1 MWDLRGVIPDSEQ
14 KTDPLVDKCRNI
26 VADIENEPDRDKAR
40 DAVQVDLQEIA
51 EDVAIEE
58 SHGLDLDYISMIALK
73 DSLGTEFV
81 ERIRAIFS
89 EKGHLSKAKNFE
101 FRPPQQEM
109 AMAVAR
115 ALEEERHL
123 VVEAGTGV
131 GKSLAYLAPAI
142 LFALE
147 QHKKAIVSTHTI
159 NLQEQLLYKDIPI
172 LRKILP
178 VEFEAALMKGRQ
190 NYLCPRRL
198 ERALQQANELFT
210 GPEQNELSRL
220 AQWARTTR
228 DGSLSD
234 LSVDP
239 DPKVW
244 AQVCSEP
251 HICTTKSCGQ
261 SSCFYQ
267 QARKRLLT
275 SDVIV
280 INHTL
285 LFMLLG
291 SPDQQEER
299 ESGYLFPN
307 DFIIFDE
314 AHTVEQVAS
323 RQVGIGIS
331 QYGLRSTIQRLYNAR
346 TRKGLFTVMRDAPGV
361 RLAADL
367 VDRADQFFA
376 AIESR
381 SDFRKGREFRVRA
394 PEFVTDTITG
404 HLSALQAR
412 ISEVAKRADD
422 EFLKAELQE
431 LGRRIRGAREDTA
444 TFLEQSAHEHVYWV
458 ERTGKTAQFL
468 SLNAAPIDLAPV
480 LRRMIFREDC
490 SCVMTSA
497 TLSVGR
503 PDLAYLRQRVGAD
516 EAEPLLLGS
525 PFDFSAQMKM
535 FIVQKMPDPRDAGY
549 EEALEHWI
557 AHFVEETD
565 GRAFVLFT
573 SYRGMQQVADQM
585 REFFARKKF
594 NLLVQGGGAPRGKLL
609 EQFKTTPR
617 SVLFGT
623 DSFWMGVD
631 VPGEALS
638 NVIITR
644 LPFAVPDHPL
654 IEAKLELVEE
664 RGGDPFTEY
673 SLPEA
678 ILKLR
683 QGVGR
688 LIRTKIDRGIIVILD
703 NRIVNKPYGRAFLQ
717 ALPKCPVKII

>member
-1 MWDLRGVIPDSEQ
+1 
-14 KTDPLVDKCRNI
+14 
-26 VADIENEPDRDKAR
+26 
-40 DAVQVDLQEIA
+40 
-51 EDVAIEE
+51 
-58 SHGLDLDYISMIALK
+58 MIALK
-73 DSLGTEFV
+73 DSFGSDFV
-81 ERIRAIFS
+81 EGVHAFFS
-89 EKGHLSKAKNFE
+89 ENGPLSKAKNFE
-101 FRPPQQEM
+101 FRLQQQEM
-109 AMAVAR
+109 AAAVAT

-131 GKSLAYLAPAI
+131 GKSLAYLTPAI
-142 LFALE
+142 LLAIE

-172 LRKILP
+172 LKKILP
-178 VEFEAALMKGRQ
+178 VEFEAALIKGRQ

-210 GPEQNELSRL
+210 GPEQNEVKRL
-220 AQWARTTR
+220 AEWARTTR

-251 HICTTKSCGQ
+251 HICTKKTCGRDTR
-261 SSCFYQ
+261 CFYHN
-267 QARKRLLT
+267 ARKRFEAADL
-275 SDVIV
+275 VV

-285 LFMLLG
+285 LFVLLDD
-291 SPDQQEER
+291 PDEMAER
-299 ESGYLFPN
+299 ESGFIFPN
-307 DFIIFDE
+307 DFLILDE
-314 AHTVEQVAS
+314 AHTVENVAS
-323 RQVGIGIS
+323 RQIGIRIS

-346 TRKGLFTVMRDAPGV
+346 TRKGLFTVMRDAEGV
-361 RLAADL
+361 RLAANL
-367 VDRADQFFA
+367 VDDAEKFFA
-376 AIESR
+376 AVESKC
-381 SDFRKGREFRVRA
+381 DFKKGREFRVRDA
-394 PEFVTDTITG
+394 DLVSDTITG
-404 HLSALQAR
+404 RMTTLQNR
-412 ISEVAKRADD
+412 IAEVVKRAED

-431 LGRRIRGAREDTA
+431 YGRRIHEARTGIIA
-444 TFLEQSAHEHVYWV
+444 FLEQNRREHVYWV

-468 SLNAAPIDLAPV
+468 TLNAAPIDIAPV
-480 LRRMIFREDC
+480 LRQMIFRDNC
-490 SCVMTSA
+490 SCIMTSA

-503 PDLAYLRQRVGAD
+503 KDLAYFRQRIGAE
-516 EAEPLLLGS
+516 EAEPALLGG
-525 PFDFSAQMKM
+525 PFDFQKQMKM
-535 FIVQKMPDPRDAGY
+535 FIVKKMPDPRHAQY
-549 EEALEHWI
+549 EEALEHWV
-557 AHFVEETD
+557 AHFVEKTD

-573 SYRGMQQVADQM
+573 SYRGMQQVADRMAQ
-585 REFFARKKF
+585 FFSQKKF

-609 EQFKTTPR
+609 DQFKTTPR

-654 IEAKLELVEE
+654 IEAKLELIEE

-688 LIRTKIDRGIIVILD
+688 LIRTKSDRGIIVILD
-703 NRIVNKPYGRAFLQ
+703 NRIVTRPYGRAFLQ
-717 ALPKCPVKII
+717 ALPKCPVEII